1 MLEKGV
7 PLVSS
12 RLRPALWDGC
22 RGQTFEEEQRMR
34 RRLTILLT
42 GMLALSSSATVNR
55 LSAQEKKDAM
65 PEPSVKVGD
74 MAPDFTLKDT
84 KGKDVS
90 LHDFRGK
97 KNVALAF
104 YIFAF
109 TGG

>member
-1 MLEKGV
+1 
-7 PLVSS
+7 
-12 RLRPALWDGC
+12 
-22 RGQTFEEEQRMR
+22 MR

-55 LSAQEKKDAM
+55 FSAQEKKDAM